1 VTTLSL
7 PTRKLATSVFSDD
20 DDATASVSP
29 GGAGSSEG
37 AASDRVRTPRG
48 NGKRKKL
55 RRHSSSGVARRL
67 TSMLNPAKWW
77 RHKKRQDDNMPVL
90 RPRVAVSDR
99 GEEPRTAGARRAV
112 KSDGSHASAVRDTP
126 IYSPVTPVDSDQD
139 VAFQVVPAGS
149 SRREAEQGR
158 SSRGGGSAL
167 SPASGAG
174 SGAGAGAGAMNTRS
188 PPALVIDDE
197 QDLLVAAARARPKAL
212 RIDAG
217 HPIVALSQ
225 ASIGQPQPV
234 TPSNLLGVPRNFMD
248 SGVFNNSLPGAA
260 NPTPMARSGK
270 RLQN

>member
-1 VTTLSL
+1 MCTLCPREVCPSRLWLTLLIVLCVCVCVCVCVCGCRASDQPSPAGGGAGTPALRSSDSSVTTLSL

-126 IYSPVTPVDSDQD
+126 IYSPV
-139 VAFQVVPAGS
+139 
-149 SRREAEQGR
+149 
-158 SSRGGGSAL
+158 
-167 SPASGAG
+167 
-174 SGAGAGAGAMNTRS
+174 
-188 PPALVIDDE
+188 
-197 QDLLVAAARARPKAL
+197 
-212 RIDAG
+212 
-217 HPIVALSQ
+217 
-225 ASIGQPQPV
+225 
-234 TPSNLLGVPRNFMD
+234 
-248 SGVFNNSLPGAA
+248 
-260 NPTPMARSGK
+260 
-270 RLQN
+270 